1 MTSLLMRA
9 SYQQLMCQNIYLV
22 FVVMQILLLLAA
34 DIIVTAS
41 IVYSQQ
47 TPTLDEANWW
57 WCVYKS
63 VTFIGFMRWRGIE
76 S

>member
-47 TPTLDEANWW
+47 TPTLDEAN
-57 WCVYKS
+57 
-63 VTFIGFMRWRGIE
+63 
-76 S
+76 